1 MEEFEYSVGKKYA
14 EIIETLWFTFLYGS
28 LIPIGAVISFVG
40 LGFYFWV
47 DKYNLLRRSTLHVQV
62 RGKLTNFSLTLLDF
76 TLLFRVLGELF
87 FDIMI
92 RDAVETETIVLL
104 CIAALYMIL
113 PVSQLIMCVNYEKFK
128 LE

>member
-1 MEEFEYSVGKKYA
+1 M
-14 EIIETLWFTFLYGS
+14 
-28 LIPIGAVISFVG
+28 IPIGAIISFVG
-40 LGFYFWV
+40 LGFYFLV
-47 DKYNLLRRSTLHVQV
+47 DKYNLLRRSSLHVQV

-76 TLLFRVLGELF
+76 TLLFKVIGELI

-92 RDAVETETIVLL
+92 RDGVKTSTIVLA

-113 PVSQLIMCVNYEKFK
+113 PMGKLIMCVNHEKFN

>member
-28 LIPIGAVISFVG
+28 LIPIWAVISFVG

-76 TLLFRVLGELF
+76 TLLFRVLG
-87 FDIMI
+87 
-92 RDAVETETIVLL
+92 
-104 CIAALYMIL
+104 
-113 PVSQLIMCVNYEKFK
+113 
-128 LE
+128 